1 MKGNII
7 QRQGNKPD
15 PMTAYQCTNCRR
27 AYPEDGAPY
36 RCPICGGIYDL
47 AEPLSFKPESIKT
60 QRDLPG
66 IWRYQSTF
74 ALPTGS
80 NLVTL
85 GEGNTPLVWGEVD
98 GHKVAFKLEGS
109 NPSGSF
115 KDRGSSVLASF
126 LLSRGVNSAVEDSS
140 GNAGASFAAYAARA
154 GIHAKIFIPE
164 SAAGP
169 KRAQIGIYGAEVIEV
184 PGSRSDAAEAVL
196 QAATAGAIY
205 ASHAFHPSVL
215 EGYATLAY
223 ELVEGMDPPP
233 GTIILPAGQGNLL
246 LGIYRGLLAIKKAG
260 ILDKMPV
267 LIGVQ
272 ARVCA
277 PLWAVFQYGAAGLGW
292 VSEGR
297 TLADGVAV
305 SKPMRGDAVI
315 RAVEEAEGTFVAVDE
330 DEILPARDA
339 LASLGLFVEPTSAL
353 PWIAFQQLKDNLL
366 DPVVMILT
374 GSGLKTPE
382 TLILRNHAQEE

>member
-1 MKGNII
+1 M
-7 QRQGNKPD
+7 
-15 PMTAYQCTNCRR
+15 
-27 AYPEDGAPY
+27 
-36 RCPICGGIYDL
+36 
-47 AEPLSFKPESIKT
+47 
-60 QRDLPG
+60 
-66 IWRYQSTF
+66 
-74 ALPTGS
+74 
-80 NLVTL
+80 
-85 GEGNTPLVWGEVD
+85 
-98 GHKVAFKLEGS
+98 
-109 NPSGSF
+109 
-115 KDRGSSVLASF
+115 
-126 LLSRGVNSAVEDSS
+126 
-140 GNAGASFAAYAARA
+140 
-154 GIHAKIFIPE
+154 
-164 SAAGP
+164 
-169 KRAQIGIYGAEVIEV
+169 
-184 PGSRSDAAEAVL
+184 
-196 QAATAGAIY
+196 
-205 ASHAFHPSVL
+205 
-215 EGYATLAY
+215 
-223 ELVEGMDPPP
+223 
-233 GTIILPAGQGNLL
+233 PA
-246 LGIYRGLLAIKKAG
+246 
-260 ILDKMPV
+260 

-353 PWIAFQQLKDNLL
+353 PWIAFQQLKDNLQ